1 MLDLNYDITG
11 LRGAEYNPRYIDDND
26 LTMLANSIKEL
37 GLVKPLIVRGN
48 LLVAGHQRTKALR
61 KLGVTTAAVYVLPI
75 DTTVYD
81 EVRFNQLHN
90 GTDMDNGDEQCF
102 IAGLKGIAGFTT
114 VKASAIMGNMR
125 AKMAYI
131 RKAMAEM
138 ILKFGPWGGVVAT
151 ESGEVIHCAQY
162 ALAAKLTNSQL
173 TVYVIKDADKAKY
186 LKFLGREY
194 GVFSY
199 EHLDKT
205 TYIQT
210 YAQMMRLRPGK
221 KIGGSMRSRLYE
233 RHVIPYL
240 LKHGKGLRGIDFGS
254 GQGDYA
260 KHARTMGYDLHDV
273 ELFRRKGASNSI
285 DLATVNRMID
295 RLCSDIAT
303 KGQYDYVICDSVLNS
318 VDCSEAERSVMNFI
332 KGLCKPNGMLFF
344 SGRCR
349 EAEEYISKQ
358 LTQAAS
364 KHGRINFCDNN
375 GFTAQYRKGHWF
387 YQKFHTKQDVKQ
399 LISDYGLKEL
409 THVHD
414 DTSFQVVAIN
424 QKPIARAELDAAIC
438 YEFELPLSK
447 DRRLERSDDV
457 LRAFS
462 TLNDNR

>member
-1 MLDLNYDITG
+1 MLDLNYDITR
-11 LRGAEYNPRYIDDND
+11 LRGVAYNPRYIDDND

-37 GLVKPLIVRGN
+37 GLVKPLIVRGD

-61 KLGVTTAAVYVLPI
+61 KLGVTKTAVYVLPV

-114 VKASAIMGNMR
+114 VKASAIVGNMR

-131 RKAMAEM
+131 RKGMAEM
-138 ILKFGPWGGVVAT
+138 ILKYGSWGGVVAT
-151 ESGEVIHCAQY
+151 QSGEVIHCAQY
-162 ALAAKLTNSQL
+162 ALAAKLTHSVL
-173 TVYVIKDADKAKY
+173 TVYVIKETDKAKY
-186 LKFLGREY
+186 LNFLNRDY

-210 YAQMMRLRPGK
+210 YAQMMRLRQGK
-221 KIGGSMRSRLYE
+221 KMGGSMKSRLYE

-240 LKHGKGLRGIDFGS
+240 LKQGKGLRGIDFGS

-260 KHARTMGYDLHDV
+260 KHLRGMGFDLHDV

-285 DLATVNRMID
+285 DLASVNRMID
-295 RLCSDIAT
+295 RLCNDIAN

-318 VDCSEAERSVMNFI
+318 VDCLKAEQSVMNFI
-332 KGLCKPNGMLFF
+332 KGLCKPTGRLFF

-364 KHGRINFCDNN
+364 KQGRITFCDNN

-387 YQKFHTKQDVKQ
+387 YQKFHTKEDIKQ
-399 LISDYGLKEL
+399 LIAKYDLKEI
-409 THVHD
+409 THAHE

-424 QKPIARAELDAAIC
+424 HRPVDKADLDAAIC
-438 YEFELPLSK
+438 YEFELPLNK
-447 DRRLERSDDV
+447 DKTLQRSDDV
-457 LRAFS
+457 LRAFG
-462 TLNDNR
+462 TLHDN

>member
-1 MLDLNYDITG
+1 MLDLNYDITH

-26 LTMLANSIKEL
+26 LTMLADSIKEL
-37 GLVKPLIVRGN
+37 GLVKPLIVRGD

-61 KLGVTTAAVYVLPI
+61 RLGVTTAAVYVLPV
-75 DTTVYD
+75 DTTTYD

-102 IAGLKGIAGFTT
+102 IAGLGGLAGFTT
-114 VKASAIMGNMR
+114 VKASAIRGNLR

-131 RKAMAEM
+131 RKSMAEM
-138 ILKFGPWGGVVAT
+138 IIKYGSWGGVVAT
-151 ESGEVIHCAQY
+151 QSGEVIHCAQY
-162 ALAAKLTNSQL
+162 ALAAKLTNSVL

-186 LKFLGREY
+186 LKFLSREY

-199 EHLDKT
+199 EHLEKT

-210 YAQMMRLRPGK
+210 YAQMMRLRQGK
-221 KIGGSMRSRLYE
+221 KIGGSMKSRLYE

-240 LKHGKGLRGIDFGS
+240 LKQGKGLRGIDFGS

-260 KHARTMGYDLHDV
+260 RHLRSMGVDLHDV
-273 ELFRRKGASNSI
+273 ELFRRKGASNTI

-295 RLCSDIAT
+295 KMCSDVAN
-303 KGQYDYVICDSVLNS
+303 KGLYDYVICDSVLNS
-318 VDCSEAERSVMNFI
+318 VDCLQAEQAVMSFI
-332 KGLCKPNGMLFF
+332 KGLCKPEGLLFF

-364 KHGRINFCDNN
+364 KHGRISFCDNN

-387 YQKFHTKQDVKQ
+387 YQKFHTKEDVKQ
-399 LISDYGLKEL
+399 LITRHGLKEV

-414 DTSFQVVAIN
+414 DTSFQVVAVN
-424 QKPIARAELDAAIC
+424 DRPVEWPDLSSAIC
-438 YEFELPLSK
+438 YEFELPLSG
-447 DRRLERSDDV
+447 DRQLQRSDDV

-462 TLNDNR
+462 TLNNN